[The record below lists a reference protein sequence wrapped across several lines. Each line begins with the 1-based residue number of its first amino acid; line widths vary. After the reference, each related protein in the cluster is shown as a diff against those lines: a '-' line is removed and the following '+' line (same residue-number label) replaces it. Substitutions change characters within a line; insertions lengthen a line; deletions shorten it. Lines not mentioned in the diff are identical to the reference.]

1 MSASRG
7 GCELHI
13 AMLVCKQ
20 PPAHVSQLIWMPPVM
35 TWLQVHW
42 DHLMEEMAW
51 MGKEFARSA
60 ACRTFHSCACVMQ
73 P

>member
-1 MSASRG
+1 M
-7 GCELHI
+7 
-13 AMLVCKQ
+13 
-20 PPAHVSQLIWMPPVM
+20 M

-60 ACRTFHSCACVMQ
+60 ACSLQHVPQLCVYHATPNCCSSTDLPRQ
-73 P
+73 LLPASP